1 MSSLNKSL
9 GFSGKGNASRGGG
22 GGNNDNGKNFNK
34 KRTKLYNSRL
44 IRSEQSDPAFTNAV
58 QLKNELDNTKKF
70 SKKDILNR
78 DNIPNKLDIPSFLN
92 SRKYEIKEF
101 QNSQFRSKNS
111 SSTRV
116 FQSLPRSMRRRTASH
131 NVRRIPKRMRKKA
144 LKEMG
149 LSLNS
154 SNYNNNNYNDDGS
167 ARLETKG
174 VTATGKPVKDKHPR
188 GRILYK
194 LRREMK
200 LLKYAGKYKLSG
212 NLISGEIINASKINL
227 RKRLKYLKNEIDRI
241 ENERSEINI
250 DDIDGIDNTNDID
263 NNIDD
268 LDPNCLKFKDI
279 TNNKIFSKL
288 LNNKSGSFDNT
299 SISRFNSP
307 LNSKVYSMRYATR
320 QKKYKWTPTH
330 RWFAKRAK
338 MIKRW
343 GWQIA
348 NEPTMKSF
356 RQTSRSSRV
365 KGGMA
370 WDTTYINTM
379 IINCDYSS
387 ESVGNGKVVSKEEL
401 IEIIGTFSNSRAIKP
416 KYFKRGNYWEGLI
429 YSINGNATNDN
440 ELLGRGLIIWNC
452 EPSSSTSS
460 SKIIKCMVRVHP
472 SLYERVFNEFTNKF
486 KDYDNLTIHDCK
498 YSIGSILVNGPKSLS
513 SLESIFHLVNQNTD
527 TKSYK
532 IWRDFANLQDI
543 NTLPIG
549 SMFSFYINDP
559 RFWLKGVKPSYFS
572 KTDQIMDS
580 IIKVSNGEGVNSE
593 SFNDL
598 FSVQG
603 RSKSYENQASLKEI
617 AKRRSPV
624 ISGENIKVNED
635 KDPLIPIIIMRLEQ
649 GLQVLLPW
657 FWVLPLSF
665 TLFHI
670 PHINIGGLKNIQQ
683 LNFENFRLD
692 FLNDYHFTD
701 IGYTENEIKKFEKF
715 KKWNRKPKS
724 KKILYD
730 KIIINN
736 KNNNNGHDD
745 VDDDVIGEIGNP
757 FCSDWRFLQVLRHG
771 LKLLKFYE
779 TSNGVQDVSK
789 STTNFNESLNREIK
803 TFNDLNQVIKDI
815 EKADELLLDK
825 AGHTALKELPIRLYN
840 KKSIGLIND
849 QAEKISSA
857 FMDFKNIPQLFV
869 KPIKF
874 KCISRGHP
882 SDNARIYMIPQ
893 EDRQDWIN
901 YYKNYNKNIY
911 NHNNSPKLDNLF
923 CPSSRNLIGFATSAT
938 FNLTVGCGAGVGSI
952 AADAFPLVTDD
963 KSGLTQE
970 NLVIIRNIG
979 SDTPMLASFEYVKL

>member
-1 MSSLNKSL
+1 MSSSNKIPGL
-9 GFSGKGNASRGGG
+9 SGKDNSSSGS
-22 GGNNDNGKNFNK
+22 GNNDNGKNFNK

-58 QLKNELDNTKKF
+58 QLKNDLNNTNKKF
-70 SKKDILNR
+70 NKKEILNR

-154 SNYNNNNYNDDGS
+154 SKLNYNNDNNDN

-174 VTATGKPVKDKHPR
+174 VTVTGKPVKDKHPR

-200 LLKYAGKYKLSG
+200 LLKYAGKYKLNG

-227 RKRLKYLKNEIDRI
+227 RGRLKYLKNEINKI
-241 ENERSEINI
+241 ENERNKINE
-250 DDIDGIDNTNDID
+250 NDID
-263 NNIDD
+263 NNDNIDTD
-268 LDPNCLKFKDI
+268 IDTDIDISNLDPNCLKFKDI
-279 TNNKIFSKL
+279 TNNKTFLKL
-288 LNNKSGSFDNT
+288 LNNRLGSFDNT
-299 SISRFNSP
+299 SISKFNSP
-307 LNSKVYSMRYATR
+307 LNSKIYSMRYATR
-320 QKKYKWTPTH
+320 QKKFKWTPTH
-330 RWFAKRAK
+330 RWFVKRAK

-365 KGGMA
+365 KGAMA

-387 ESVGNGKVVSKEEL
+387 ENEGKRKIISKEKLLET
-401 IEIIGTFSNSRAIKP
+401 IGLFSNSRAIKP

-429 YSINGNATNDN
+429 YSINGNDTNDH
-440 ELLGRGLIIWNC
+440 ELLGRGLIIWND
-452 EPSSSTSS
+452 EPSPSSSSF
-460 SKIIKCMVRVHP
+460 SKIVKCMIRVHP
-472 SLYERVFNEFTNKF
+472 SLYEKVFDEFTNKF

-513 SLESIFHLVNQNTD
+513 SLESIFHLVNKNID
-527 TKSYK
+527 SKSYK

-559 RFWLKGVKPSYFS
+559 RFWLKGVKPSYIS
-572 KTDQIMDS
+572 KPDQIMDS
-580 IIKVSNGEGVNSE
+580 IIKVSNGEGVNIQ

-598 FSVQG
+598 FSLQG
-603 RSKSYENQASLKEI
+603 RSKSYENQSSLKELS
-617 AKRRSPV
+617 KRRTHV

-635 KDPLIPIIIMRLEQ
+635 KDPLIPIIIMKLEQ
-649 GLQVLLPW
+649 GLQILLPW

-692 FLNDYHFTD
+692 FQNDYHFTN
-701 IGYTENEIKKFEKF
+701 IGYIENEIKKFEKF

-736 KNNNNGHDD
+736 NNG
-745 VDDDVIGEIGNP
+745 DDDNEIGEIGNP
-757 FCSDWRFLQVLRHG
+757 FCSDWRFLQILRYG

-779 TSNGVQDVSK
+779 TNNGGVQDALK

-815 EKADELLLDK
+815 EKADESLLDK
-825 AGHTALKELPIRLYN
+825 DGQTLKELPIKLYN

-849 QAEKISSA
+849 QINKISSA
-857 FMDFKNIPQLFV
+857 FMYFKDIPQLFV

-893 EDRQDWIN
+893 EDKQDWIN

-938 FNLTVGCGAGVGSI
+938 FNLTVGCGSGVGSI
-952 AADAFPLVTDD
+952 VADAFPLVTDT
-963 KSGLTQE
+963 KNGLNQE
-970 NLVIIRNIG
+970 NFVIIRNIG

>member
-1 MSSLNKSL
+1 MSSSNKIPGL
-9 GFSGKGNASRGGG
+9 SGKDNSSSGS
-22 GGNNDNGKNFNK
+22 GNNDNGKNFNK

-58 QLKNELDNTKKF
+58 QLKNDLNNTNKKF
-70 SKKDILNR
+70 NKKEILNR

-154 SNYNNNNYNDDGS
+154 SKLNYNNDNNDN

-174 VTATGKPVKDKHPR
+174 VTVTGKPVKDKHPR

-200 LLKYAGKYKLSG
+200 LLKYAGKYKLNG

-227 RKRLKYLKNEIDRI
+227 RGRLKYLKNEINKI
-241 ENERSEINI
+241 ENERNKINE
-250 DDIDGIDNTNDID
+250 NDID
-263 NNIDD
+263 NNDNIDTD
-268 LDPNCLKFKDI
+268 IDTDIDISNLDPNCLKFKDI
-279 TNNKIFSKL
+279 TNNKTFLKL
-288 LNNKSGSFDNT
+288 LNNKLGSFDNT
-299 SISRFNSP
+299 SISKFNSP
-307 LNSKVYSMRYATR
+307 LNSKIYSMRYATR
-320 QKKYKWTPTH
+320 QKKFKWTPTH
-330 RWFAKRAK
+330 RWFVKRAK

-365 KGGMA
+365 KGAMA

-387 ESVGNGKVVSKEEL
+387 ENEGNRKIISKEKLLET
-401 IEIIGTFSNSRAIKP
+401 IGLFSNSRAIKP

-429 YSINGNATNDN
+429 YSINGNDTNDH
-440 ELLGRGLIIWNC
+440 ELLGRGLIIWND
-452 EPSSSTSS
+452 ELSPSSSF
-460 SKIIKCMVRVHP
+460 SKIVKCMIRVHP
-472 SLYERVFNEFTNKF
+472 SLYEKVFDEFTNKF
-486 KDYDNLTIHDCK
+486 QDYDNLTIHDCK

-513 SLESIFHLVNQNTD
+513 SLESIFHLVNKNID
-527 TKSYK
+527 SKSYK

-559 RFWLKGVKPSYFS
+559 RFWLKGVKPSYIS
-572 KTDQIMDS
+572 KPDQIMDS
-580 IIKVSNGEGVNSE
+580 IIKVSNGEGVNIQ

-598 FSVQG
+598 FSLQG
-603 RSKSYENQASLKEI
+603 RSKSYENQSSLKELS
-617 AKRRSPV
+617 KRRTHV

-635 KDPLIPIIIMRLEQ
+635 KDPLIPIIIMKLEQ
-649 GLQVLLPW
+649 GLQILLPW

-692 FLNDYHFTD
+692 FQNDYHFTN
-701 IGYTENEIKKFEKF
+701 IGYIENEIKKFERL

-736 KNNNNGHDD
+736 NNG
-745 VDDDVIGEIGNP
+745 DDDNEIGEIGNP
-757 FCSDWRFLQVLRHG
+757 FCSDWRFLQILRYG

-779 TSNGVQDVSK
+779 TNNGGVQDALK

-815 EKADELLLDK
+815 EKADESLLDK
-825 AGHTALKELPIRLYN
+825 DGQTLKELPIKLYN

-849 QAEKISSA
+849 QINKISSA
-857 FMDFKNIPQLFV
+857 FMYFKDIPQLFV

-893 EDRQDWIN
+893 EDKQDWIN

-938 FNLTVGCGAGVGSI
+938 FNLTVGCGSGVGSI
-952 AADAFPLVTDD
+952 VADAFPLVTDT
-963 KSGLTQE
+963 KNGLNQE
-970 NLVIIRNIG
+970 NFVIIRNIG